1 MFAVCYDLFPE
12 FLEKVEEVK
21 KSDEM
26 CVTVLA
32 SSCQFLPSGPHITL
46 NLEYNILFLDQVSA
60 VHVEQ
65 TPTSSPSVRLIIY
78 SQTSGLP
85 QALFDSGIS
94 NNIYI

>member
-32 SSCQFLPSGPHITL
+32 SSCQFLPVL
-46 NLEYNILFLDQVSA
+46 A
-60 VHVEQ
+60 VRA
-65 TPTSSPSVRLIIY
+65 SYYLKLRI
-78 SQTSGLP
+78 
-85 QALFDSGIS
+85 
-94 NNIYI
+94 